1 MIDNNI
7 ITKQQELIKDQ
18 KLKIENLERINSR
31 LVKQLVLF
39 LNYKDS
45 FLNLFTRIDENLK
58 DLKQSE

>member
-39 LNYKDS
+39 LNYKDN
-45 FLNLFTRIDENLK
+45 FLNLFTQIDENFK
-58 DLKQSE
+58 DLK

>member
-39 LNYKDS
+39 LNYKDN
-45 FLNLFTRIDENLK
+45 FLNLFTQIDENLK
-58 DLKQSE
+58 DLK